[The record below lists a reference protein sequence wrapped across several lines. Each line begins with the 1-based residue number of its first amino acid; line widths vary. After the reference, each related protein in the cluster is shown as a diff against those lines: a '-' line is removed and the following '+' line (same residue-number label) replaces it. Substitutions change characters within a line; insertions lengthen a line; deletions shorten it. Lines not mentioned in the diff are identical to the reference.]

1 MLPRGR
7 GGGGARKAKSSPG
20 ILQKLSLNEMKIAI
34 ITIALLETLSL
45 AKGLQPVDVKVT
57 FDESFYGFNVS
68 LSGVEWLRSGPI
80 GIRDAGQWWASN
92 NKDKYLAKVA
102 QHFDRNGEDIFGA
115 FDSTEYV
122 YKKDLSQELARKYI
136 HSKVHDC

>member
-1 MLPRGR
+1 
-7 GGGGARKAKSSPG
+7 
-20 ILQKLSLNEMKIAI
+20 MKITVV
-34 ITIALLETLSL
+34 TIAVLGALSL

-92 NKDKYLAKVA
+92 NKDKYLVKVA
-102 QHFDRNGEDIFGA
+102 QHLDGKGEDIFGT
-115 FDSTEYV
+115 FDSTE
-122 YKKDLSQELARKYI
+122 
-136 HSKVHDC
+136 

>member
-1 MLPRGR
+1 
-7 GGGGARKAKSSPG
+7 
-20 ILQKLSLNEMKIAI
+20 MKTAVVFVA
-34 ITIALLETLSL
+34 TLGVLSL
-45 AKGLQPVDVKVT
+45 AECLQPVDVKVT

-92 NKDKYLAKVA
+92 NKDKYMVKVE
-102 QHFDRNGEDIFGA
+102 QHFEGKGIDMFGT

-122 YKKDLSQELARKYI
+122 ILLNCWVQGTAGSISEM
-136 HSKVHDC
+136 H